1 MASIDFRQLSTKNAS
16 ALKEYL
22 TAISHPQ
29 AETFD
34 QLNER
39 DKQAALVALIR
50 SEYIEMDPYAIASL
64 SKISRD
70 TLETM
75 LIFAD
80 AARTDPK

>member
-1 MASIDFRQLSTKNAS
+1 MTSIDFRQLSTKNTS

-22 TAISHPQ
+22 VAISHPQ
-29 AETFD
+29 AATFD
-34 QLNER
+34 QLNEKS
-39 DKQAALVALIR
+39 KQAALVSLIR

-70 TLETM
+70 TLETL

-80 AARTDPK
+80 AARTDPR